1 MQNKNS
7 PESASDQKTNYNH
20 IILVGLLLLA
30 IFIFGFIIQT
40 GTFEEKPVEEANMST
55 ASPVKTISDDQTV
68 QETVDANNQADNI
81 SDTPSN
87 NIPAIEST
95 KEQTGSNEQGDTD
108 KQEIE
113 ENIQSSPENT
123 TETDDDEGGDADI
136 EKEEV
141 AAVEETDDEALTD
154 KYLLFNGEQFKQLF
168 NEANLENLA
177 SLGEPPAITDNPV
190 VDQRIR
196 QIALDRGYRLRPMP
210 LDESQLVFVEGD
222 RHRLQPQAAQ
232 AYLDLRAAAAA
243 EGLTIWIVSAYRN
256 YDYQRNIFVNNVASP
271 YTDKEVFE
279 ALKLI
284 SVPGYSRHHTG
295 YTIDIAEGNYIFEA
309 FADSKSYQW
318 ISANNYLNAKKH
330 GWIPSYPPDGGKQG
344 PDPEPWEF
352 VYVGQEY
359 LQHP

>member
-7 PESASDQKTNYNH
+7 PEPASDQKTNYNH

-40 GTFEEKPVEEANMST
+40 GTFEKKPVEEANMST

-87 NIPAIEST
+87 DIPAIEST

-123 TETDDDEGGDADI
+123 TETDD
-136 EKEEV
+136 EEEM
-141 AAVEETDDEALTD
+141 AAVEDTDSQQEEDDEDAAD
-154 KYLLFNGEQFKQLF
+154 EYSLFNGEQFKQLF

-177 SLGEPPAITDNPV
+177 SLGEPPAITDDPV

-210 LDESQLVFVEGD
+210 LNESQLVFVEGD

-243 EGLTIWIVSAYRN
+243 EDLTIWIVSAYRN
-256 YDYQRNIFVNNVASP
+256 YDYQHNIFINNIAAP
-271 YTDKEVFE
+271 YTDEDVFE

-295 YTIDIAEGNYIFEA
+295 YTIDIAEGNYIFET
-309 FADSKSYQW
+309 FDDSKSYQW